1 MRSLEGSTIRKREQQ
16 RCFAGQQQQR
26 RREGDGRESDRLELA
41 DLVNSMRLVELTAK
55 TRQAAIRA
63 LVMAANWE
71 DDGIAPEVVQNA
83 IEERE
88 AAAQTLVSS
97 DFALP
102 HAFIDW
108 DGDFRV
114 VLGRSRSGVDY
125 GVPTGLRVRLI
136 VLLVIGRRLQQT
148 HVEVLAA
155 LAELLKTP
163 EFRQQIIDAKDTRSI
178 DVLLLN
184 KAGLQPDHRPARP
197 PSIPRLTQVLVRQG
211 IEMVQ
216 ALGAQALLMAVDRLE
231 SVPWE
236 VLSSWDGRLLLV
248 TAEHTEE
255 VEVKRQN
262 THVFDVPHASLS
274 RMDRA
279 NLGLLLAAS
288 AGLLTEK
295 LGVVCLTGPDGRKL
309 DSLTVTKPELHFRAM
324 LSEKN
329 RRGVDVVRPAV
340 MLRILSLAVE
350 LAAEG
355 REAHPV
361 GALFVIGDSRQ
372 VLRHAQQLVLNPF
385 HGYSKQLRNVL
396 DPSLAETIKEYALID
411 GAFIVQGDG
420 TVLTAGTYLMPK
432 SMAHNVTQGLG
443 ARHQT
448 AASITAHTLAMAITV
463 SQSTGTVTVF
473 RNGNVVFMLE
483 RAATTRW

>member
-1 MRSLEGSTIRKREQQ
+1 LDLS
-16 RCFAGQQQQR
+16 
-26 RREGDGRESDRLELA
+26 
-41 DLVNSMRLVELTAK
+41 DLVNAMRIVELTAK

-63 LVMAANWE
+63 LVQAANWE
-71 DDGIAPEVVQNA
+71 DDGIAPDVVLNA
-83 IEERE
+83 VEERE
-88 AAAQTLVSS
+88 AAAQTLVAS

-125 GVPTGLRVRLI
+125 GVPTGLSVRLI
-136 VLLVIGRRLQQT
+136 CLLAIGRKLQQT
-148 HVEVLAA
+148 QVEVLAA

-163 EFRQQIIDAKDTRSI
+163 EFRQQLIDAKDTRTI
-178 DVLLLN
+178 DALLLA
-184 KAGLQPDHRPARP
+184 KAGVQPGQQPTRP
-197 PSIPRLTQVLVRQG
+197 PSIPRLTQVLVKQS
-211 IEMVQ
+211 IQMVE
-216 ALGAQALLMAVDRLE
+216 ALGAQALLLAMDRLE
-231 SVPWE
+231 NVPWDMF
-236 VLSSWDGRLLLV
+236 SQWKGRLLVV
-248 TAEHTEE
+248 TAEHSEDYE
-255 VEVKRQN
+255 IKREN
-262 THVFDVPHASLS
+262 THCFDVLHASLS

-295 LGVVCLTGPDGRKL
+295 NSVVCVTGPDGRRL
-309 DSLTVTKPELHFRAM
+309 DSVTVTKPEAHFRAM

-340 MLRILSLAVE
+340 MLRVLSIAVE
-350 LAAEG
+350 IATEG

-361 GALFVIGDSRQ
+361 GALFVLGDSRN
-372 VLRHAQQLVLNPF
+372 VLRQAQQLVLNPF
-385 HGYSKQLRNVL
+385 HGYSRTLRNML
-396 DPSLAETIKEYALID
+396 DPSLAETIKEFALID
-411 GAFIVQGDG
+411 GAFVIQGDG

-432 SMAHNVTQGLG
+432 SASTTLPHGLG

-448 AASITAHTLAMAITV
+448 AAAITQHTLAMAITV

-473 RNGNVVFMLE
+473 RNGNIVFTLE
-483 RAATTRW
+483 RAAATRW